1 MRLQHARERQG
12 VSVGQFGLDDLK
24 LAFSLHVVD
33 QIVAADDQLTRA
45 ELAFLEAQFPQKLL
59 VDRGFVDAS
68 GVRTDAYHQAAMD
81 ALDRLPHQL
90 ELDDKI
96 ALLSVFFAATIA
108 DEHFET
114 AEGNALVDAARLLD
128 MTDTEIDMFLA
139 SRDEAAGT
147 DVAALDAAEEE

>member
-1 MRLQHARERQG
+1 M
-12 VSVGQFGLDDLK
+12 GQFGLDDLK

-45 ELAFLEAQFPQKLL
+45 ELAFLESQFPQKLL
-59 VDRGFVDAS
+59 RDRGFADED

-90 ELDDKI
+90 ELDEKV

-108 DEHFET
+108 DERFEA

-128 MTDTEIDMFLA
+128 MTDDEIDRFLA
-139 SRDEAAGT
+139 SRDESRGT
-147 DVAALDAAEEE
+147 DVATLEAAADGEE